1 MKFAERPLLATLA
14 SAAVLLAATGCSV
27 LEPDKIDYKS
37 SGRGVSLVTDF
48 NLKVEGDDALA
59 RR

>member
-1 MKFAERPLLATLA
+1 MAQGDAPLRA
-14 SAAVLLAATGCSV
+14 
-27 LEPDKIDYKS
+27 
-37 SGRGVSLVTDF
+37 GRGVSLVTDF